1 MLVLSRKL
9 GEKIVIG
16 DNIVVT
22 VVKIDRNQIRIGIE
36 APHEV
41 PVYREEIAPDR
52 VATKPTDERAGPVAL
67 SRCAGRSGDRGR
79 GQTERKAAA
88 TACGACPRV
97 RGPPAIRHPAIGSAV
112 TGPS

>member
-36 APHEV
+36 APSDIS
-41 PVYREEIAPDR
+41 VYREEIAPQRVTRAEPPRPSLSVIDVTRTHSVALDDHGDR
-52 VATKPTDERAGPVAL
+52 ARRILEVATSIT
-67 SRCAGRSGDRGR
+67 
-79 GQTERKAAA
+79 
-88 TACGACPRV
+88 
-97 RGPPAIRHPAIGSAV
+97 
-112 TGPS
+112 

>member
-36 APHEV
+36 APTDV
-41 PVYREEIAPDR
+41 PVYRQEIAPNR
-52 VATKPTDERAGPVAL
+52 VENRNASEPVVVELRRQASRSLARRSVRRAQ
-67 SRCAGRSGDRGR
+67 R
-79 GQTERKAAA
+79 
-88 TACGACPRV
+88 
-97 RGPPAIRHPAIGSAV
+97 RGPCPSGPRPLSDRHPAIGSAV